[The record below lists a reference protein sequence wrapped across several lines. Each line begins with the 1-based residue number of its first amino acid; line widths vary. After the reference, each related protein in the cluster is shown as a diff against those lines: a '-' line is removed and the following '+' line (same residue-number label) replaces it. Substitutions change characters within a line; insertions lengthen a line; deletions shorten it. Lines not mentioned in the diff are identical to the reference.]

1 MLLYR
6 ELFRRLKAGFHAL
19 WSYRLCCILLVSL
32 DISAVVG
39 FVWYFFFRESV
50 SVAPATLTILA
61 VLYLIFVGALFF
73 IAMAFG
79 KLVSVRVATMF
90 YLTVGLF
97 FLVTGLY
104 ADMDQEFQLWPWV
117 LLWITTLMILLF
129 NFARE
134 FTEGQ
139 DKTPQP

>member
-19 WSYRLCCILLVSL
+19 WSYRLCCTLLVSL
-32 DISAVVG
+32 DVSSVLG
-39 FVWYFFFRESV
+39 FVWYFFFRETV
-50 SVAPATLTILA
+50 SVAPEILVILA
-61 VLYLIFVGALFF
+61 VLYLIFVGTLFF
-73 IAMAFG
+73 IAMTFG

-104 ADMDQEFQLWPWV
+104 ADMEQEFPLWPWLIV
-117 LLWITTLMILLF
+117 WLATLLILLF

-139 DKTPQP
+139 NKTPQP